1 MEEFKMPPRAKYT
14 RDEITQAALSVVRE
28 SGIDGL
34 TARSLGER
42 LGSSARPIFTVF
54 QSMEEVQQ
62 SVVDAAKVVYK
73 TYIEKGL
80 ASELAFKGVG
90 TQYIIF
96 AMQEPK
102 LFQLLFMREQNS
114 VYKLQN
120 VLPMIDDNYVAI
132 LNSVQSAYAVDKQ
145 TAEKLY
151 KHLWIYTHGI
161 ATLCVTKLCTFT
173 AEEIGTLITQVFVS
187 LLKNTKENGHNA

>member
-1 MEEFKMPPRAKYT
+1 MPPRAKYT
-14 RDEITQAALSVVRE
+14 SEEITQAGLSIVRE
-28 SGIDGL
+28 NGIDAL

-62 SVVDAAKVVYK
+62 SVVDAAKEVYK
-73 TYIEKGL
+73 KYIEKGL

-90 TQYIIF
+90 TEYIMF

-102 LFQLLFMREQNS
+102 LFQLLFMREKSN

-120 VLPMIDDNYVAI
+120 VLPVIDDNYAAI
-132 LNSVQSAYAVDKQ
+132 LNSVQSAYGVDTQ
-145 TAEKLY
+145 TAENLY
-151 KHLWIYTHGI
+151 QHLWIYTHGI
-161 ATLCVTKLCTFT
+161 ATLCVTNLCTFT
-173 AEEIGTLITQVFVS
+173 AEEISRLITQVFLA
-187 LLKNTKENGHNA
+187 LLKNAKEGGHNA